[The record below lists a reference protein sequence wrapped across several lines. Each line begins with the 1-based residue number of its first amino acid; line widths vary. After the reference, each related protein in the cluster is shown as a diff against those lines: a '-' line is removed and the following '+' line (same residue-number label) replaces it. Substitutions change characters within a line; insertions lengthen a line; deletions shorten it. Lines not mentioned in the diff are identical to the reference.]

1 MSKTLSHRNYLW
13 IFATLVLAFFGGLVF
28 VLLSLPLPWLLGP
41 MFICLV
47 AALLGARI
55 EGPPVLGD
63 AMRTILGVAVGA
75 SITPDVISRVPEMA
89 TSLMLIPPYIM
100 VIGLAGYPFFRRVCG
115 LDKATSY
122 YGAMP
127 GGLQDMLLFG
137 EEAGG
142 NVRHLSLLHA
152 TRVLIVVTAL
162 PVVMTL
168 GLGLSL
174 DQPIGAAAREL
185 PLNELLIMAG
195 LAGAGW
201 WVAKKIGLFGASI
214 LGPMILAAIASLTGL
229 IHSRP
234 PAEAILLAQYFIGLS
249 IGVKYVGVTWAELRR
264 VVLSAIGYTLIIL
277 VIAFFFA
284 EAAVFLGLAP
294 QASALLAFS
303 PGGQAEMTVLAIVAG
318 VDLAYV
324 VTHHLT
330 RIVVV
335 ILGAPLVAKFLK

>member
-1 MSKTLSHRNYLW
+1 MPIPSKSLPTML
-13 IFATLVLAFFGGLVF
+13 ATLALAFTGGFVF
-28 VLLSLPLPWLLGP
+28 HLLSVPLPWLLGP
-41 MFICLV
+41 MFACLA
-47 AALLGARI
+47 AALGGAKLN
-55 EGPPVLGD
+55 GPPVLGD

-75 SITPDVISRVPEMA
+75 SITPDVVARVPEMA
-89 TSLMLIPPYIM
+89 TSLMLIPPFIL
-100 VIGLAGYPFFRRVCG
+100 VIGCAGYPFFRRVCG
-115 LDKATSY
+115 LDKATSF

-127 GGLQDMLLFG
+127 GGLQDMLIFG

-162 PVVMTL
+162 PVVLTL
-168 GLGLSL
+168 VTGLSL
-174 DQPIGAAAREL
+174 DEPMVSP
-185 PLNELLIMAG
+185 PLNLTPHELGLMVVIAG
-195 LAGAGW
+195 LGW
-201 WVAKKIGLFGASI
+201 WGAKKVGLFGASI
-214 LGPMILAAIASLTGL
+214 LGPMILAAVASLTGI

-234 PAEAILLAQYFIGLS
+234 PAEAILLAQYFIGLN
-249 IGVKYVGVTWAELRR
+249 IGVKYVGVTWGELTRI
-264 VVLSAIGYTLIIL
+264 VLAGIGYTLIIMI
-277 VIAFFFA
+277 IAFCFA

-324 VTHHLT
+324 VAHHLT

-335 ILGAPLVAKFLK
+335 IVGAPIAAKFLR

>member
-1 MSKTLSHRNYLW
+1 MPASSKSLLR
-13 IFATLVLAFFGGLVF
+13 IFATLVLAFAGGF
-28 VLLSLPLPWLLGP
+28 AFHLLSLPLPWLLGP
-41 MFICLV
+41 MFACLA
-47 AALLGARI
+47 AALAGAKLK
-55 EGPPVLGD
+55 GPPVLGD
-63 AMRTILGVAVGA
+63 AMRTVLGVAVGA
-75 SITPDVISRVPEMA
+75 SITPDVIGRVPEMA
-89 TSLMLIPPYIM
+89 TSLVLIPPFI
-100 VIGLAGYPFFRRVCG
+100 VAIGFAGYPFFRRVCG
-115 LDKATSY
+115 FDKATSY

-162 PVVMTL
+162 PIVMTFV
-168 GLGLSL
+168 LGLSL
-174 DQPIGAAAREL
+174 DQPIGAPAHSL
-185 PLNELLIMAG
+185 PVHELLLMVAIAG
-195 LAGAGW
+195 LGW
-201 WVAKKIGLFGASI
+201 WGAKKIGLFGASI

-229 IHSRP
+229 IHYRP

-249 IGVKYVGVTWAELRR
+249 IGVKYVGVTWGELRR
-264 VVLSAIGYTLIIL
+264 VVLAAIGYTLIIL
-277 VIAFFFA
+277 VIAFVFA
-284 EAAVFLGLAP
+284 ETAVLLGLAP

-335 ILGAPLVAKFLK
+335 ILGAPLAAKFLR